1 VGTGDI
7 DFRRIFAA
15 AETAG
20 MTHFFV
26 ENDNAAANGAS
37 SLADIET
44 SYRNLSGL
52 LA

>member
-1 VGTGDI
+1 M

-15 AETAG
+15 RETAG
-20 MTHFFV
+20 LAHFFV
-26 ENDNAAANGAS
+26 ENDNAAANAAG